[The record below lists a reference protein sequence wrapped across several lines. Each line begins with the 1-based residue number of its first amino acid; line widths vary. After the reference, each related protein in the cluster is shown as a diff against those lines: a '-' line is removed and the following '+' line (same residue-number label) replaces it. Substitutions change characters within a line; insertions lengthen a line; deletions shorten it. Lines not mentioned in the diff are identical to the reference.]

1 MVSATYW
8 DDDDADEQRT
18 LAFSERSRLFNP
30 YTTNLDVDT
39 PRFMV
44 QSMYRK
50 AKKRRALAT
59 GHACMH
65 ACGMPDAGQ
74 NEGPRHSPADI

>member
-1 MVSATYW
+1 MNALHQLIFGWLTMVSATYW

-30 YTTNLDVDT
+30 YTTNLDADT

-50 AKKRRALAT
+50 AKKRQALAT
-59 GHACMH
+59 GHACMAD
-65 ACGMPDAGQ
+65 ACQ
-74 NEGPRHSPADI
+74 NE